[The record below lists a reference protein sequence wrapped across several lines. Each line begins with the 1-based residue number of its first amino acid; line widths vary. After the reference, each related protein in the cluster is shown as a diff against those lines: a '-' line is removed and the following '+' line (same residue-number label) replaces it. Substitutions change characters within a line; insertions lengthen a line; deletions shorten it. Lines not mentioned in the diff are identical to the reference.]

1 MSAANRALNIVF
13 SGGEVNSV
21 AFIGA
26 YEELEKKYS
35 ILGNIAGVSTG
46 ALTAALIGAGYSAKE
61 LMKLINEFDF
71 NSLKLREDKYLDI
84 SIADKI
90 RNMTESKKFFNDNDI
105 FTLLHKQDYPELQLI
120 ERDNQDFKGTRGNF
134 LINLIAF
141 SIKNAFLSGEL
152 FEEWV
157 ANLLASKGIYTFSD
171 FRGGIADKVN
181 PRGYKV
187 RMTAVDANMG
197 KVIVLP
203 DDIAIYNIEP
213 DKLEVARAV
222 RMSMSIPFIFEPVT
236 QMKKENNII
245 KPHYII
251 DGGVLDNFPV
261 WLIDSTQLN
270 TIIGL
275 KLMGKCAK
283 DFLKDENLLK
293 KLLFVSH
300 DTGVPKNSYN
310 IDNIAHIITGNQP
323 SLNFNKSEDELE
335 FLYNLGRT
343 SVQKLIYGMQKKNQV
358 WRVF

>member
-1 MSAANRALNIVF
+1 MGVANRVLNIVF
-13 SGGEVNSV
+13 SGGEINSV
-21 AFIGA
+21 VFIGA

-35 ILGNIAGVSTG
+35 ILGNVAGVSTG

-61 LMKLINEFDF
+61 LMKLLKEFDF
-71 NSLKLREDKYLDI
+71 SGLKLREGNYLDI
-84 SIADKI
+84 SIAEKI
-90 RNMTESKKFFNDNDI
+90 RNMTEGKKAFNDNDI
-105 FTLLHKQDYPELQLI
+105 FTLLHKQDYPELQLV
-120 ERDNQDFKGTRGNF
+120 ERDIQDFKGTRGNF

-141 SIKNAFLSGEL
+141 SIKNAFISGEL
-152 FEEWV
+152 FENWV
-157 ANLLASKGIYTFSD
+157 ANILANKGIYTFND

-203 DDIAIYNIEP
+203 DDIALYNIEP

-222 RMSMSIPFIFEPVT
+222 RMSMGVPFIFEPVI

-261 WLIDSTQLN
+261 WLIDSTQSN
-270 TIIGL
+270 IIIGL
-275 KLMGKCAK
+275 KLVGKYGK
-283 DFLKDENLLK
+283 DFLKDENILK

-323 SLNFNKSEDELE
+323 IFNLDNTENEIQ
-335 FLYNLGRT
+335 FLCNQGKT
-343 SVQKLIYGMQKKNQV
+343 SAQKLIYGMQKKNQG